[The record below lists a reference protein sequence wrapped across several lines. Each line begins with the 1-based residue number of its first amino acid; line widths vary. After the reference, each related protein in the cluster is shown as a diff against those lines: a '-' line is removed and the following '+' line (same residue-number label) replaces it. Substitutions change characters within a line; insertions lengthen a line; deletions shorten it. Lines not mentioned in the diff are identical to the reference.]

1 VVPLT
6 PASQPGPPTVICQ
19 GSVVFTDG
27 CSTTFASSRVPA
39 HPAMSGTKK
48 RVGVLPTTK
57 AILHHGR
64 IVVDYQN
71 RRAFYFG
78 FWQPRVFKT

>member
-1 VVPLT
+1 MLILPNRI
-6 PASQPGPPTVICQ
+6 Q
-19 GSVVFTDG
+19 
-27 CSTTFASSRVPA
+27 
-39 HPAMSGTKK
+39 

-78 FWQPRVFKT
+78 FWQLVSSKRNITVT